1 MTTNETNDNDTRG
14 CLFVFGTLATS
25 IAVGCLYGAPWGW
38 LTAGLIVL
46 AVFFLECFANV
57 FRKGS

>member
-1 MTTNETNDNDTRG
+1 MTSRDNGRG
-14 CLFVFGTLATS
+14 CLFVFGTAATS
-25 IAVGCLYGAPWGW
+25 ISVGCIYGAPWGW

-46 AVFFLECFANV
+46 AVFFLECFAIL

>member
-1 MTTNETNDNDTRG
+1 MTTNKNDDDTRG

-25 IAVGCLYGAPWGW
+25 ISVGCLYGAAWGW

-46 AVFFLECFANV
+46 AVFFLECFAIV